1 MKDEA
6 TPEQI
11 ELARRI
17 AQDNADA
24 MLECLFGG
32 GRSDTVRRVVQDGL
46 KAVAL
51 AAIIE
56 TQRLDAELATSSY
69 PNGTGRARTSKEIA
83 DAIRAGK
90 HYGKDTDQ

>member
-17 AQDNADA
+17 AEQCNPGLHRVSGD
-24 MLECLFGG
+24 LE
-32 GRSDTVRRVVQDGL
+32 
-46 KAVAL
+46 AVAL

-56 TQRLDAELATSSY
+56 TQRLDAELVEWMGDDHPRFAERAAT
-69 PNGTGRARTSKEIA
+69 
-83 DAIRAGK
+83 AIRAGK
-90 HYGKDTDQ
+90 HYGKDER